1 MEIIYSARRHGVP
14 DSEIHHA
21 WLHALGF
28 FFLAIEQESIKGL
41 CIGPDTAGNLLE
53 VLYLEFEDG
62 HVIIHA
68 MPLRPK
74 FLIYLTG
81 GTP

>member
-1 MEIIYSARRHGVP
+1 MEISTSARRHGLA
-14 DSEIHHA
+14 DREISHA
-21 WLHALGF
+21 WEHALGF
-28 FFLAIEQESIKGL
+28 FAIAIEQEAIKGL

-62 HVIIHA
+62 YVIIHA
-68 MPLRPK
+68 MPLRRK
-74 FLIYLTG
+74 FWTYITG